1 MAGLWGAMLGYVRYR
16 TNGLRLVWLV
26 HVAANAT
33 IYTTLVVAA
42 RVKGVL

>member
-1 MAGLWGAMLGYVRYR
+1 VRYR

-42 RVKGVL
+42 SVKGVL